1 MPFFSC
7 AASEFVEVFVGVG
20 ASRVRDLFE
29 KVRKPLEDALV
40 WEVAAAH
47 VLHAIHSPLGEHAL
61 ACAMH
66 YPDVGC
72 GCEVCCL

>member
-40 WEVAAAH
+40 WEGRCCTFA
-47 VLHAIHSPLGEHAL
+47 LHSPLGGHAL
-61 ACAMH
+61 AFAMH
-66 YPDVGC
+66 
-72 GCEVCCL
+72 